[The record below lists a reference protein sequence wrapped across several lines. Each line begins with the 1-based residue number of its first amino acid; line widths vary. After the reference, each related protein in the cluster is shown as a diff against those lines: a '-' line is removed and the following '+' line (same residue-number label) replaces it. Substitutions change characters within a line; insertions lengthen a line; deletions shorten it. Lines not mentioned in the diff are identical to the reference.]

1 MDDQEISHRDL
12 MDALVSGSDITRQPV
27 AFWRHF
33 PADDQDP
40 ERLAEATAMFQG
52 IYDLDLIK
60 VSPSSSFC
68 IRDWGIEDSWNG
80 NTEGTRDYLNYL
92 SLDEAKKIYVLEPT
106 IGSLGKQL
114 KALEIITNQFLR
126 ETPVIETIF
135 SPLSQLKNLLGK
147 KNLANAIRQE
157 PEKVKTILDVIT
169 ETTSQFMQSCLT
181 LQIDGFFY
189 AVQHASAD
197 VLSREEFQVFGKAYD
212 ERLFELLG
220 QTDFSILHVHGS
232 HIYFDT
238 MLDYPCSIINW
249 HDRDTDPN
257 LSAAAR
263 KTKKILCGGLSRIQS
278 MVTGDEKMITEEI
291 MDAAKQI
298 GSKNFLLG
306 TGCVLPIIAP
316 HGNIQHAI
324 TTARSL

>member
-1 MDDQEISHRDL
+1 MDNQHITHRDL
-12 MDALVSGSDITRQPV
+12 MVSLVSGDDVPRQPV

-40 ERLAEATAMFQG
+40 ERLAAATALFQR

-92 SLDEAKKIYVLEPT
+92 LLDEAKNISVLEPT
-106 IGSLGKQL
+106 VGSLGKQL
-114 KALEIITNQFLR
+114 KALQIITQQFLR

-135 SPLSQLKNLLGK
+135 SPLAQLKNLLGK
-147 KNLANAIRQE
+147 NNLNNAIRHE
-157 PEKVKTILDVIT
+157 PEKVKRILDVIT
-169 ETTSQFMQSCLT
+169 DTTSQFMQSCLS

-197 VLSREEFQVFGKAYD
+197 ILSYEEFQVFGKAFD
-212 ERLFELLG
+212 ERLFVLLEK
-220 QTDFSILHVHGS
+220 TNMSILHVHGS

-238 MLDYPCSIINW
+238 MLAYPCSIINW
-249 HDRDTDPN
+249 HDRDTIPN
-257 LSAAAR
+257 LASAAQM
-263 KTKKILCGGLSRIQS
+263 TKKVLCGGLSLIRT
-278 MVTGDEKMITEEI
+278 MVTGEQKMITDEI
-291 MDAAKQI
+291 LDAAKQI
-298 GSKNFLLG
+298 GSKKFLLG

-316 HGNIQHAI
+316 HGNIHHAI
-324 TTARSL
+324 NTARSS